1 MINVIRNVP
10 RMRFAYAYKRK
21 CAMHRVMCIVTMYSR
36 GLRSGKAKS
45 GGTRLV
51 VLPAGVAPGNAKLR
65 RTKVRVVRARG
76 GTNGMVFTNAN
87 KHSYQLQNDS
97 RPAGAQSAYRPSKDD
112 YRRDIRTTPFS
123 APRVLRLNRPEL
135 LITRIPVQS
144 RRGSWVRP
152 FLRPH
157 LPRQT
162 PQIFDT
168 QNPMR
173 KMTAKLRSAR
183 ITGRRSCR
191 CEIES
196 QGDGC
201 GKLMWKSEGDRGRI

>member
-36 GLRSGKAKS
+36 GLRSGKAES

-65 RTKVRVVRARG
+65 RTKVRARSS
-76 GTNGMVFTNAN
+76 TNGMVFTNAN

-123 APRVLRLNRPEL
+123 APRVLRLNRPQL

-144 RRGSWVRP
+144 RGGSWVRL
-152 FLRPH
+152 FLRPY

-173 KMTAKLRSAR
+173 KKTAKLRSAR
-183 ITGRRSCR
+183 ITGRRSC
-191 CEIES
+191 
-196 QGDGC
+196 
-201 GKLMWKSEGDRGRI
+201 LAKSNRKGMDAVN